1 MDRAL
6 SSDID
11 SSMATRNQ
19 GQLISQAR
27 VTTEALRTPGL
38 VSVPNATGSAQPL
51 APGTLQG
58 GVGFV
63 DVSVPFI
70 GTINWKSLALGA
82 VLGLVVYKMS
92 SGKRRALKERT
103 KAAVNKALS

>member
-11 SSMATRNQ
+11 ASMATRNQ

-27 VTTEALRTPGL
+27 VTTETLRTPGL
-38 VSVPNATGSAQPL
+38 VKVPDASGPTMPL
-51 APGTLQG
+51 APGTLQ

-63 DVSVPFI
+63 DVSVPFF
-70 GTINWKSLALGA
+70 GQINWKSLALGA
-82 VLGLVVYKMS
+82 VLGLIVYKMTAN
-92 SGKRRALKERT
+92 KRKAMKARTAAAVSRAL
-103 KAAVNKALS
+103 S